1 MSKPFSDAELAAY
14 IDEELAAGRASELEE
29 QLREDVSLQDR
40 LVAINTRRNS
50 GVHTLGE
57 IWRRHRIGVPTREEL
72 GSYLLGVLDPEHT
85 KYIDFRLKIL
95 CCPLTIANLNDLK
108 NQQQGEPEVETR
120 KMRYFQ
126 SSVGF
131 LEEGQQA
138 SED

>member
-1 MSKPFSDAELAAY
+1 MSKPFTDAELAAY

-29 QLREDVSLQDR
+29 QLREDEGLKER
-40 LVAINTRRNS
+40 LVAINVRRNS

-72 GSYLLGVLDPEHT
+72 GSYLLGVLDAEHA
-85 KYIDFRLKIL
+85 KYIDFRLRVL
-95 CCPLTIANLNDLK
+95 CCPITIANLNDLK
-108 NQQQGEPEVETR
+108 SQQQGEPEVETR

-131 LEEGQQA
+131 LEEGRQT
-138 SED
+138 SGD